1 MENVDGLFTNQNVFV
16 KDNVTN
22 IVHDIKLTPYTFT
35 TLDGVFNNRFK
46 LVFRND
52 SLGNDTLI
60 SDESVVVFT
69 QNEEL
74 KISATREMTS
84 VEVFDIL
91 GRNIYKNNNVNNT
104 SLNITSIANRN
115 QALLVKITL
124 TNGQSFTKKVLK

>member
-1 MENVDGLFTNQNVFV
+1 MLQISFMILNLA
-16 KDNVTN
+16 
-22 IVHDIKLTPYTFT
+22 PYTCLLL
-35 TLDGVFNNRFK
+35 LDGVFNNRFK

-84 VEVFDIL
+84 VEVF
-91 GRNIYKNNNVNNT
+91 
-104 SLNITSIANRN
+104 
-115 QALLVKITL
+115 
-124 TNGQSFTKKVLK
+124 